1 MHLSERAMR
10 DNPPDISK
18 IGAMRDVFKVN
29 PTSSRKVWKTRRRPE
44 MQACGGQYVPI
55 V

>member
-10 DNPPDISK
+10 ENPPDFFK

-29 PTSSRKVWKTRRRPE
+29 STSTGKAEKIRRRPE
-44 MQACGGQYVPI
+44 KQACGGQYVPI